1 MLDNLLFLIV
11 SGLFSGLLAGLLGI
25 GGGTILVP
33 LLVTLGHMPVQ
44 AVATSSLAIFI
55 TSLSGSI
62 QNWRRGYLD
71 LQRVIL
77 LGSPALITAQFGVH
91 TANLLPDYML
101 LTTLGILLIINVF
114 LGNLRQRLATRLAST
129 HTKTIKIFTKIARLG
144 TGGTAGFLAGL
155 FGIGGGVIMVPLQIL
170 FLGETIKIAIQTS
183 LGVIVIT
190 TLSATIG
197 HALQGNVVF
206 PIGLILGVGGLVG
219 SRISTSLLPKLPD
232 RVVQFCFYGL
242 LVILAVYTFWQA
254 WQSYSRT

>member
-1 MLDNLLFLIV
+1 MLDNLLILIV

-33 LLVTLGHMPVQ
+33 LLVTIGYIPVQ
-44 AVATSSLAIFI
+44 AVATSSLAIVI
-55 TSLSGSI
+55 TSLSGSL
-62 QNWRRGYLD
+62 QNWRMGYLD

-91 TANLLPDYML
+91 TATLLPDYML
-101 LTTLGILLIINVF
+101 LTTLGILLIINIF
-114 LGNLRQRLATRLAST
+114 LGNLRQRLATRPASAY
-129 HTKTIKIFTKIARLG
+129 TKNIKILPIIARLG

-155 FGIGGGVIMVPLQIL
+155 FGIGGGVIIVPLQIL

-190 TLSATIG
+190 TISATIG
-197 HALQGNVVF
+197 HALQGNVLF
-206 PIGLILGVGGLVG
+206 PIGLILGAGGLVG
-219 SRISTSLLPKLPD
+219 SRISTSLLSKLPD
-232 RVVQFCFYGL
+232 RMVRFCFYGL
-242 LVILAVYTFWQA
+242 LGLLAVYTFWQA